1 MAETAEERKK
11 RVDAFKKGVEKGKP
25 KDLKP
30 ISPGMEE
37 DKTSGWKEWS
47 ESDRAS
53 LANQVE
59 QQRQQMEPLKKAK
72 GGGLGCGAAMRG
84 YGAVRKK

>member
-11 RVDAFKKGVEKGKP
+11 RVDAFKEDVKKIKP
-25 KDLKP
+25 KDMELP
-30 ISPGMEE
+30 SPGLEE
-37 DKTSGWKEWS
+37 DKTPGP
-47 ESDRAS
+47 A
-53 LANQVE
+53 A
-59 QQRQQMEPLKKAK
+59 PIKKAK

>member
-1 MAETAEERKK
+1 MAETAEDRKK
-11 RVDAFKKGVEKGKP
+11 RVDAFKKDVEKGKP

-37 DKTSGWKEWS
+37 DKTPGP
-47 ESDRAS
+47 A
-53 LANQVE
+53 API
-59 QQRQQMEPLKKAK
+59 MKAK
-72 GGGLGCGAAMRG
+72 GGGLGCGAAIRG